1 MLTAGPCAPLTGHT
15 MSSQTQTQ
23 EKTRTE
29 LRYPDRY
36 QVIIWNDDFT
46 PMDFV
51 ISLLVEV
58 FNKKLATATELTMSI
73 HEEGCAVAGVYFREI
88 AEQKVSES
96 NSLASLNNHPL
107 KITMEVI
114 E

>member
-1 MLTAGPCAPLTGHT
+1 

-23 EKTRTE
+23 EKTATE

-58 FNKKLATATELTMSI
+58 FNKKLSTATELTMII
-73 HEEGCAVAGVYFREI
+73 HDKGRAVAGVYFKEI
-88 AEQKVSES
+88 AEQKVTES
-96 NSLASLNNHPL
+96 SGLARLNGHPL
-107 KITMEVI
+107 NITMEII